1 MLTNSSSKKQKTF
14 CILVSAMGTQ
24 IKDTELLWKIAQ
36 KLKRLRE
43 ERGLSQRDVFAV
55 TDIHIARI
63 ETAKVNL
70 SVSTLNELCKYFGIT
85 LTEFFRDMD

>member
-1 MLTNSSSKKQKTF
+1 
-14 CILVSAMGTQ
+14 MGTQ

-43 ERGLSQRDVFAV
+43 ERGLSQRDVSAV

-70 SVSTLNELCKYFGIT
+70 SVSTLNQLCKYFGIT
-85 LTEFFRDMD
+85 LGEFFTDL